1 MNFTGL
7 KTTPQHAMYD
17 LMPIYLLR
25 LISIPTVHFLNPQLL
40 QYTLLCLKQKEN
52 LLESLENCIGNRN
65 INPST
70 YKCSILFSLLF
81 LFYPNHFFLQRSFSN
96 LPFSSVL
103 LDTFDFHR
111 IIPRQNQ

>member
-40 QYTLLCLKQKEN
+40 QYTLLCLKQKEK
-52 LLESLENCIGNRN
+52 LLESLENCIWEQKHK
-65 INPST
+65 P
-70 YKCSILFSLLF
+70 
-81 LFYPNHFFLQRSFSN
+81 
-96 LPFSSVL
+96 
-103 LDTFDFHR
+103 
-111 IIPRQNQ
+111 